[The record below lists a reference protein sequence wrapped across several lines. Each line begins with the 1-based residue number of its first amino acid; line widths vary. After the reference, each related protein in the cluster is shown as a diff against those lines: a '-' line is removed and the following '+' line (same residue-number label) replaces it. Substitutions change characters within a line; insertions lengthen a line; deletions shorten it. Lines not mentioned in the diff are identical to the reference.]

1 MINWTI
7 IENLTLFVQAQTG
20 SIFGTWTGRLTAA
33 EQRELFG
40 RYIGKGKIIINGDDT
55 TICNRVRVCFGL
67 DYDDRNMTSWS
78 QL

>member
-40 RYIGKGKIIINGDDT
+40 RRSLAH
-55 TICNRVRVCFGL
+55 C
-67 DYDDRNMTSWS
+67 
-78 QL
+78 